1 VRCRWTVLGLIG
13 ALGCAPKISANA
25 LRPESPDRSSRSF
38 EARLGDEATDSPW
51 DCRGPYVPPT
61 GYLQE
66 MSWIKESEAGE
77 QDPRRL
83 AARHARI
90 ALVER
95 LCAGSASCDRLASE
109 VDIWRSGWSAARDGC
124 AMAVVEETAYQRWLA
139 STRTVKQ
146 LDRDLLDVA
155 QALLADAPTTNGTPR
170 LAIDKVLDAGS
181 PGGPRASWLAGR
193 MEAALW
199 RAGASVRAVPK
210 TWSGLGLPRG
220 LDAVLDARV
229 FTRREEGVPVVE
241 VVWSAT
247 VRGTGRVSERRVG
260 PSVAVPREAV
270 PSDIEELRELPVAEG
285 NISIRVPSAPGGSL
299 CPNSPYEIWLETD
312 SDLHV
317 RVFNLYG
324 DGRATLIFPE
334 ASIGDL
340 VLANRPLRIGPPAGF
355 AAVPLEG
362 DVDRYLVVAAPR
374 REDLG
379 PLADYGAA
387 GYCRVDPPTARN
399 LHTGQALPD
408 GALVT
413 STGYRIVDS
422 PGCPPVHQRR
432 STRELLKQLEA
443 LPVCATSSR
452 KPRKG
457 PVR

>member
-1 VRCRWTVLGLIG
+1 MGRWAVFGLVG
-13 ALGCAPKISANA
+13 ALGCAPKTSA
-25 LRPESPDRSSRSF
+25 D
-38 EARLGDEATDSPW
+38 ARLAGNPSSSARGVDPPLGGEGAESPW

-66 MSWIKESEAGE
+66 MSWITEREAGE

-83 AARHARI
+83 AARGARI

-95 LCAGSASCDRLASE
+95 LCAGSDSCDRLASE
-109 VDIWRSGWSAARDGC
+109 VDIWRSGWSAAGDGC
-124 AMAVVEETAYQRWLA
+124 AMAVIEEAAYQRWLA

-146 LDRDLLDVA
+146 LDRDLLHVA
-155 QALLADAPTTNGTPR
+155 QALLAQAPTTDDTPR
-170 LAIDKVLDAGS
+170 LAIDKVVDGGS
-181 PGGPRASWLAGR
+181 PGGPRASWLASR

-199 RAGASVRAVPK
+199 RAGASVSAVPQ

-247 VRGTGRVSERRVG
+247 VRSKGRVSERRVG
-260 PSVAVPREAV
+260 PPVAVPREAV
-270 PSDIEELRELPVAEG
+270 PSDVEELRELPMAEG
-285 NISIRVPSAPGGSL
+285 KISIRLPSAPGGSL

-312 SDLHV
+312 TDLHV

-362 DVDRYLVVAAPR
+362 NVDRYLVVAAPR

-379 PLADYGAA
+379 PLVTYGAA
-387 GYCRVDPPTARN
+387 GYCRVNPSTARN
-399 LHTGQALPD
+399 LHAGNALPD
-408 GALVT
+408 GAIVT
-413 STGYRIVDS
+413 STGYRIVDGS
-422 PGCPPVHQRR
+422 RCPPVHDRR
-432 STRELLKQLEA
+432 STAELLNQLEA
-443 LPVCATSSR
+443 LPNCE
-452 KPRKG
+452 
-457 PVR
+457 